1 MAEVKGPAR
10 EVMSPEELAE
20 YLGLGRTYT
29 YKLLMTGE
37 IPSFKIGKLR
47 RVRRIDVDAYLEEQ
61 VRSQARAKQ

>member
-1 MAEVKGPAR
+1 MEINGPAR

-29 YKLLMTGE
+29 YKLLMTRE
-37 IPSFKIGKLR
+37 ILSFKIGRLR
-47 RVRRIDVDAYLEEQ
+47 RTRRVDVDAYLEEQ